1 MIGLL
6 LQRPSYIFLLQ
17 CHVFMLADLLALL
30 LELLVTVS
38 DVAEQTAA
46 VEVVVALGLSEGL
59 VSGEVLQADDT
70 LTVGHV
76 TLC

>member
-6 LQRPSYIFLLQ
+6 LHRPSYSFLLQ